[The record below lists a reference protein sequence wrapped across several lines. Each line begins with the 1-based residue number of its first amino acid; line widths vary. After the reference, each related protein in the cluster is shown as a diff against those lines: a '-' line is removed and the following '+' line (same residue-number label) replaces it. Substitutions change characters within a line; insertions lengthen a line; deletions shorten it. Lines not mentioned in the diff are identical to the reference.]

1 MVILVDHVD
10 AATAHAVGYVRS
22 LRCRTVTAIT
32 FEKANGP
39 PFKRLAP
46 EIPLEVLPRDGA
58 ADDAIKAFLA
68 KKREKLPPGDFFS
81 LVIPE
86 LLRGR
91 GLWEIVRR
99 PRMHRLKAQFLG
111 TEDVQIVDVPMLRDD
126 LDPTRDETQE
136 PARNYVVVLVAGV
149 HNATLQAIEYAE
161 TLNPTDLVAVSFAL
175 DPSGTDRLADEWMDY
190 KIPVPLE
197 LEDSPYRDIG
207 ESLVKYIQRFQPDGV
222 DRVVTVVIPE
232 FVVGKLRHHLLHGQ
246 TALLVKRHLLFEK
259 GVVVASVPYHLGP
272 TP

>member
-1 MVILVDHVD
+1 M
-10 AATAHAVGYVRS
+10 
-22 LRCRTVTAIT
+22 
-32 FEKANGP
+32 K
-39 PFKRLAP
+39 
-46 EIPLEVLPRDGA
+46 PLEVLERDGPV
-58 ADDAIKAFLA
+58 DDTIKAFLA
-68 KKREKLPPGDFFS
+68 KSREKLPPKDFYS

-111 TEDVQIVDVPMLRDD
+111 TEGVQIVDVPIFRDG
-126 LDPTRDETQE
+126 LDPTRDETRE
-136 PARNYVVVLVAGV
+136 PARNHGVVLVAGV

-161 TLNPTDLVAVSFAL
+161 TLNLTDLVAVSFAL
-175 DPSGTDRLADEWMDY
+175 DSSGTNRLAEEWMEY

-207 ESLVKYIQRFQPDGV
+207 QSLVKYIQRFQPDGS

-232 FVVGKLRHHLLHGQ
+232 FVVGKFRQHLLHGQ
-246 TALLVKRHLLFEK
+246 TALLVKRHLLFER
-259 GVVVASVPYHLGP
+259 GVVVASVPYHLED
-272 TP
+272 